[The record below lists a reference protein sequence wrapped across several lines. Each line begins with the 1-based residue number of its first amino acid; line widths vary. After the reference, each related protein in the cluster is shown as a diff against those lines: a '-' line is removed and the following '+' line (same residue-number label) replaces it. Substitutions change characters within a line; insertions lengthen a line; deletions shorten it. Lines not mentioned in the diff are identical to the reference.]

1 VQLRGPLGAEFA
13 GFVVAIDAGY
23 YDAVGL
29 DVQLVEG
36 APPIDAVAQASVS
49 DGPEFVVAWVPA
61 VLQRRGAGQSD
72 LVDIG
77 QVFQR
82 SGTLSI
88 SPVDAEIT
96 RPADLK
102 DRRVGVFGNG
112 DGLEIVAGAG
122 AAGLR
127 PGTDLTL
134 VTQTGELDG
143 PIPRS
148 LDVAQASIYDGFARV
163 LESRAPKGG
172 LYQPNDLNVINWNDH
187 GTAMLQDAV
196 FARAAW
202 LDDDGNTDIAR
213 RFLRASFRGWIRCQE
228 APADCVQAVLAAGA
242 SAGAGAGAG
251 ASAGPGGAGPSPAP
265 GASGAAAGAAS
276 AGAGASAGAAAGAG
290 ASAGTGG
297 RRPGAGHLAWGLNE
311 VNPLIWPAPAGI
323 GVVDPDR
330 WEHTVA
336 VCLAAG
342 IIPTAP
348 GAEAYRTDLAVAAL
362 SELSDLDTT
371 GSSFVKGSVDITA
384 GGE

>member
-1 VQLRGPLGAEFA
+1 LRGPLGAEFA
-13 GFVVAIDAGY
+13 GFVAAVDAGY
-23 YDAVGL
+23 YDALGL
-29 DVQLVEG
+29 DVTLVPG
-36 APPIDAVAQASVS
+36 TASTDPVALGSES

-61 VLQRRGAGQSD
+61 VLQRRGVGQSD

-88 SPVDAEIT
+88 SPVDAAIT

-102 DRRVGVFGNG
+102 DRRVGILGNG
-112 DGLEIVAGAG
+112 DGLEIVAGLR

-127 PGTDLTL
+127 PDTDLTL
-134 VTQTGELDG
+134 VTQAGELDG
-143 PIPRS
+143 PVPRS

-172 LYQPNDLNVINWNDH
+172 LYQPNDLDVINWNDH

-202 LDDDGNTDIAR
+202 LDGGGNEDVAR

-228 APADCVQAVLAAGA
+228 APADCVQAILAAEVGA
-242 SAGAGAGAG
+242 APSGPNAAAGTSAPPGTSARPAASQGVAASGAPGT
-251 ASAGPGGAGPSPAP
+251 SAEP
-265 GASGAAAGAAS
+265 GAST
-276 AGAGASAGAAAGAG
+276 
-290 ASAGTGG
+290 GTGRAG
-297 RRPGAGHLAWGLNE
+297 PGAGHLAWGLNE

-323 GVVDPDR
+323 GVMDPDR
-330 WEHTVA
+330 WRHTVD

-342 IIPTAP
+342 IIPAVP
-348 GAEAYRTDLAVAAL
+348 GDDAYRTDLAASAL
-362 SELSDLDTT
+362 AELSDLDTT
-371 GSSFVKGSVDITA
+371 GSSFVNGSVDITA